1 MAYTG
6 SKGWYV
12 AKLKELGIRTHPI
25 ERKKV
30 ELYKTYILRKLYVQ
44 QVQAKKI

>member
-12 AKLKELGIRTHPI
+12 ARLKEFGVKEHPV
-25 ERKKV
+25 ERRKL
-30 ELYKTYILRKLYVQ
+30 ELYKTYILRGLYEQ
-44 QVQAKKI
+44 IKEIQRK